1 MNDLMVYEGNWPG
14 NVNRDA
20 KYSVRSEGG
29 QHVVGIEYRTNDGE
43 KWSPTT
49 DAHDDLVKM
58 VNGIKTEAGGR
69 PGGAFYINEYR
80 QVIVP
85 AGPAG
90 YDFIYYLGS
99 EYAEDLIFDF
109 EGYKISGKPYDL
121 NGNPLHPGD
130 AWKGPHAGI
139 PFKLKAGGRDISYEK
154 QIRPKVRKEF
164 TLSSYVGDQAA
175 QRVAAKIRA
184 IVGFDG
190 GRFYIN
196 EFRQLFTGMPYIYI
210 GELETDDPWFPKPHS

>member
-1 MNDLMVYEGNWPG
+1 MNDLMVYEGNWPS
-14 NVNRDA
+14 NVRKDA
-20 KYSVRSEGG
+20 KYSVRRNDEGG
-29 QHVVGIEYRTNDGE
+29 GYVVGIEYRTNDGE

-49 DAHDDLVKM
+49 DDHDELVKM
-58 VNGIKTEAGGR
+58 VNKIKIEVNGV
-69 PGGAFYINEYR
+69 PGGPFYINEYH

-85 AGPAG
+85 AGNPA
-90 YDFIYYLGS
+90 IYYLGCD
-99 EYAEDLIFDF
+99 YAEDLIFEF
-109 EGYKISGKPYDL
+109 EGCQISGKPYDL